1 MNQTP
6 GDTPS
11 LAQSLREIFDGD
23 GGDTQ
28 EQLSSILDGVRPEDV
43 AEILDD
49 LTPDQK
55 QLIFSL
61 LDPGEQAEV
70 LDETDQTSREVLVD
84 RLSPEELRTILE
96 EMPPDEATD
105 ILNEMPQAER
115 REVLATLEPKKV
127 AEVLRLMQHEADS
140 AGGIMTL
147 DYIAV
152 GSDMTSGEVL
162 EQLQETSDTEVV
174 SYVYVIDNGHK
185 LVGVFSIRDLITAK
199 KAQPVG
205 ELMETELITALV
217 DDDQEDVALLARKYN
232 LKSIPIVDSANHL
245 LGVATIDDI
254 VDIIA
259 DEADEDIYRIAGTAD
274 SHPAQQRVWRR
285 ALVRIPWLL
294 LPVIS
299 GFIIAWL
306 HKDERTIAELLSSPT
321 ERMTILVMFTPLV
334 MGIAGGVGAQS
345 ATMVVRG
352 IATGDIELGRTTRR
366 LILQEILISIVISL
380 AIGGIVAL
388 VLAILGGNP
397 GGAVSLFPIA
407 VGLGLGT
414 GVLLASLCGTVIPLG
429 CEKAGLDPALVAGP
443 FITSFNDVVAA
454 VIYLSIAEAVMRTT
468 LP

>member
-1 MNQTP
+1 
-6 GDTPS
+6 
-11 LAQSLREIFDGD
+11 
-23 GGDTQ
+23 GGSQ
-28 EQLSSILDGVRPEDV
+28 KQLSSLLAGVRPEDV

-49 LTPDQK
+49 LSPDQK
-55 QLIFSL
+55 ERVFSL
-61 LDPGEQAEV
+61 LEPGEQAEV

-115 REVLATLEPKKV
+115 REVLATLDPKKV
-127 AEVLRLMQHEADS
+127 VEVLRLMQHEPES

-152 GSDMTSGEVL
+152 GPEQTCGEVL
-162 EQLQETSDTEVV
+162 SLLQQTSDTEVV
-174 SYVYVIDNGHK
+174 YYVHVVDEGHHFR
-185 LVGVFSIRDLITAK
+185 GIFSIRELITAPEST
-199 KAQPVG
+199 PVR
-205 ELMETELITALV
+205 ELMETELISALV
-217 DDDQEDVALLARKYN
+217 DDDQEAVALLARKYN
-232 LKSIPIVDSANHL
+232 LKSIPIVDDANHL
-245 LGVATIDDI
+245 LGVVTIDDI
-254 VDIIA
+254 IDIIA

-306 HKDERTIAELLSSPT
+306 HKDERTIDDFLTNST
-321 ERMTILVMFTPLV
+321 ERLTILALFSPLV
-334 MGIAGGVGAQS
+334 MGIAGGVGTQS

-366 LILQEILISIVISL
+366 LIQQEILISLMIAV

-388 VLAILGGNP
+388 ALAAIGGNSS
-397 GGAVSLFPIA
+397 GAVSIFPVA

-414 GVLLASLCGTVIPLG
+414 GVLLASLCGTLIPLG
-429 CEKAGLDPALVAGP
+429 CEKVGLDPALVAGP
-443 FITSFNDVVAA
+443 FITSLNDVVAV
-454 VIYLSIAEAVMRTT
+454 VIYLTIAETVMRTAV
-468 LP
+468 P